1 MRHFVVWSWYALTPP
16 VSRAARTI
24 YSHITNPFSMP
35 VTPSGSKKK
44 KARACT
50 PASPSPAQ
58 AAQAERASKRAS
70 TKRDDSA
77 GATMSSA
84 RVDDDIQI
92 VEEGNKGV
100 SQQHIEPNV
109 IINLS
114 GESGHVSSAGA
125 ESGSAS
131 DHSRSQSRRRQS
143 EHSQSSPPVGM
154 LATAVRRH

>member
-1 MRHFVVWSWYALTPP
+1 
-16 VSRAARTI
+16 
-24 YSHITNPFSMP
+24 MP
-35 VTPSGSKKK
+35 MTPSGSKKKK

>member
-1 MRHFVVWSWYALTPP
+1 MRHFVVWSWYALTLP

-24 YSHITNPFSMP
+24 YSHIINPFSMP
-35 VTPSGSKKK
+35 TTPSGSKKK
-44 KARACT
+44 RRLGLIRL
-50 PASPSPAQ
+50 PPSVPHRQ
-58 AAQAERASKRAS
+58 LEWRAS

-131 DHSRSQSRRRQS
+131 DHSRSQSRRRQP

>member
-1 MRHFVVWSWYALTPP
+1 
-16 VSRAARTI
+16 
-24 YSHITNPFSMP
+24 MP
-35 VTPSGSKKK
+35 TTPSGSKKK
-44 KARACT
+44 KKARAST